1 VLWRELEIFKKVWRV
16 SHASGC
22 MVVDADGKRVRVEE
36 ERCRLG
42 CAVMTLEGPEVERRD
57 TCAATESAREG
68 FHATT
73 NLEGGHGEWK
83 EVSSHLVRS
92 CAVSLRNNSHFWF
105 LVPLDF
111 LARYEAVTMS
121 VGEPGVLP
129 EECLVEGSVLGGS
142 LVGERGDDVGERVNK

>member
-1 VLWRELEIFKKVWRV
+1 
-16 SHASGC
+16 
-22 MVVDADGKRVRVEE
+22 M
-36 ERCRLG
+36 
-42 CAVMTLEGPEVERRD
+42 EGPERKRRD
-57 TCAATESAREG
+57 ARAAKELARDG
-68 FHATT
+68 LDTTT

-83 EVSSHLVRS
+83 EVSSHLVCS

-142 LVGERGDDVGERVNK
+142 LVGERGDDVGERVNE